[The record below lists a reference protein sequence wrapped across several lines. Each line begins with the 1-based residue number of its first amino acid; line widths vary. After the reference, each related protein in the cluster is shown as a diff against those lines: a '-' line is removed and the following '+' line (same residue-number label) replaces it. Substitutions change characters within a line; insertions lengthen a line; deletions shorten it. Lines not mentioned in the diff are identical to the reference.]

1 MANEIQFAA
10 GLDPTILDALLKAKM
25 LGSQKKKNTV
35 TAQSAARLG
44 LNLDD
49 IGNVSGLLRTQEHIP
64 YEERPEVARIANA
77 ENIETPLDNSLEGVE
92 IDKPRLFF

>member
-25 LGSQKKKNTV
+25 LNSPKKKAAI

-77 ENIETPLDNSLEGVE
+77 SDIETPLDNSLEGVGIE
-92 IDKPRLFF
+92 KPRLFF

>member
-25 LGSQKKKNTV
+25 LNSPKKKAAV

-77 ENIETPLDNSLEGVE
+77 DNIVTPLDNSLESVE
-92 IDKPRLFF
+92 IEKPRLFF

>member
-25 LGSQKKKNTV
+25 LNSPKKKAAV

-77 ENIETPLDNSLEGVE
+77 ENIETPLDNNLEGVE

>member
-1 MANEIQFAA
+1 MVNVTNL
-10 GLDPTILDALLKAKM
+10 GLNSATLDALLKAKM
-25 LGSQKKKNTV
+25 LNSPKKKAAV

-92 IDKPRLFF
+92 IEKPRLFF

>member
-25 LGSQKKKNTV
+25 LNSPKKKAAF

-77 ENIETPLDNSLEGVE
+77 ENIETPLDNSLESVE
-92 IDKPRLFF
+92 IEKPRLFF

>member
-10 GLDPTILDALLKAKM
+10 GLDPNILDALLKAKM

-64 YEERPEVARIANA
+64 YEDRPEFARTANA
-77 ENIETPLDNSLEGVE
+77 ADIESPLEDRMEFGEENE
-92 IDKPRLFF
+92 PRLFF

>member
-25 LGSQKKKNTV
+25 LNSPKKKAAV

-44 LNLDD
+44 LNLED
-49 IGNVSGLLRTQEHIP
+49 IGAVGGLLRTQEHIP

-77 ENIETPLDNSLEGVE
+77 ENIETPLDNSLEGAE

>member
-1 MANEIQFAA
+1 MVNVTNL
-10 GLDPTILDALLKAKM
+10 GLNSATLDALLKAKM
-25 LGSQKKKNTV
+25 LNSPKKKAAV

>member
-10 GLDPTILDALLKAKM
+10 GLDPTVLDALLKAKM
-25 LGSQKKKNTV
+25 LNSPKKKAAV

-77 ENIETPLDNSLEGVE
+77 SDIKSPLEHSMEIGEENE
-92 IDKPRLFF
+92 PRLFF

>member
-25 LGSQKKKNTV
+25 LNSPKKKAVV

-92 IDKPRLFF
+92 IEKPRLFF

>member
-35 TAQSAARLG
+35 TPQSAARLG

-64 YEERPEVARIANA
+64 YEERPEVARTANVA
-77 ENIETPLDNSLEGVE
+77 DIETPLDSSLEGVE

>member
-25 LGSQKKKNTV
+25 LNSPKKKAAV

>member
-25 LGSQKKKNTV
+25 LNSPKKKAAV

-49 IGNVSGLLRTQEHIP
+49 IGNVSGLLRTQEHTP

-77 ENIETPLDNSLEGVE
+77 ENIET
-92 IDKPRLFF
+92 RLS

>member
-25 LGSQKKKNTV
+25 LNSPKKKAVV

>member
-25 LGSQKKKNTV
+25 LNSPKKKAIV

-92 IDKPRLFF
+92 IEKPRLFF

>member
-10 GLDPTILDALLKAKM
+10 GLDPTILNALLKAKM
-25 LGSQKKKNTV
+25 LNSPKKKAVV

-49 IGNVSGLLRTQEHIP
+49 IGNVSGLLCTQEHIP

-92 IDKPRLFF
+92 IEKPRLFF

>member
-25 LGSQKKKNTV
+25 LNSPKKKAAV

-49 IGNVSGLLRTQEHIP
+49 IGYVSGLLRTQEHIP
-64 YEERPEVARIANA
+64 YEEHPEVSRIANA
-77 ENIETPLDNSLEGVE
+77 SDSEAPIEDSMEFGEENE
-92 IDKPRLFF
+92 PRLFF

>member
-10 GLDPTILDALLKAKM
+10 GLDPNILDALLKAKM

-64 YEERPEVARIANA
+64 YEERPEVARTANVTD
-77 ENIETPLDNSLEGVE
+77 IETPLDSSLEGVE

>member
-1 MANEIQFAA
+1 MANEIQFAS

-25 LGSQKKKNTV
+25 LNSPKKKAAV

>member
-10 GLDPTILDALLKAKM
+10 GLDPTILNALLKAKM
-25 LGSQKKKNTV
+25 LSSPKKKAVV

-64 YEERPEVARIANA
+64 YEERPKVARIANA

-92 IDKPRLFF
+92 IEKPRLFF

>member
-10 GLDPTILDALLKAKM
+10 GLDPTVLDALLKAKM
-25 LGSQKKKNTV
+25 INSPKKKAAV

-44 LNLDD
+44 LNLED
-49 IGNVSGLLRTQEHIP
+49 IGTVGGLLRTQEHIP

>member
-25 LGSQKKKNTV
+25 LNSPKKKAAV

-77 ENIETPLDNSLEGVE
+77 ADIEAPLDSSLEGVE
-92 IDKPRLFF
+92 TDKPRLFF

>member
-1 MANEIQFAA
+1 MAIEIQFAA

-25 LGSQKKKNTV
+25 LNSPKKKAAV

-77 ENIETPLDNSLEGVE
+77 ADIEAPLDSSLEGVE
-92 IDKPRLFF
+92 TDKPRLFF

>member
-25 LGSQKKKNTV
+25 LNSPKKKAAV

-49 IGNVSGLLRTQEHIP
+49 IGNVSSLLRTQEHIP
-64 YEERPEVARIANA
+64 YEERPEFARIANA
-77 ENIETPLDNSLEGVE
+77 ADIESPLEDAMEIGEENE
-92 IDKPRLFF
+92 PRLFF

>member
-25 LGSQKKKNTV
+25 LNSPKKKAAV

-64 YEERPEVARIANA
+64 YEERLEVARIANA

>member
-25 LGSQKKKNTV
+25 LNSPKKKAVV

-77 ENIETPLDNSLEGVE
+77 ENIETPLDNNLEGVE

>member
-25 LGSQKKKNTV
+25 LNSPKKKADV

-49 IGNVSGLLRTQEHIP
+49 IGNVSGLLRTKEHIP
-64 YEERPEVARIANA
+64 YDERPEVARIANA

-92 IDKPRLFF
+92 IEKPRLFF

>member
-25 LGSQKKKNTV
+25 LTSPKKKAAV

-77 ENIETPLDNSLEGVE
+77 ADIEAPLDSSLEGVE
-92 IDKPRLFF
+92 TDKPRLFF

>member
-25 LGSQKKKNTV
+25 VNSPKKKAAV

-44 LNLDD
+44 LNLED
-49 IGNVSGLLRTQEHIP
+49 IGAVGGLLRTQEHIP

>member
-25 LGSQKKKNTV
+25 LNSPKKKAAI

>member
-10 GLDPTILDALLKAKM
+10 GLDPNILDALLKAKM

-44 LNLDD
+44 LNLED
-49 IGNVSGLLRTQEHIP
+49 IGAVGGLLRTQEHIP

-77 ENIETPLDNSLEGVE
+77 SDIESPLEDSMEMGEENE
-92 IDKPRLFF
+92 PRLFF

>member
-25 LGSQKKKNTV
+25 LNSPKKKAAV

-77 ENIETPLDNSLEGVE
+77 SDIETPLDNSLEGVE
-92 IDKPRLFF
+92 IEKPRLFF

>member
-44 LNLDD
+44 LNLED
-49 IGNVSGLLRTQEHIP
+49 IGAVGGLLRTQEHIP
-64 YEERPEVARIANA
+64 YEERPEVARTANVTD
-77 ENIETPLDNSLEGVE
+77 IETPLDSSLEGVE

>member
-25 LGSQKKKNTV
+25 LNSPKKKAAVAT
-35 TAQSAARLG
+35 QSAARLG

>member
-10 GLDPTILDALLKAKM
+10 GLDPTVLDALLKAKM
-25 LGSQKKKNTV
+25 LNSPKKKAAV

-44 LNLDD
+44 LNLED
-49 IGNVSGLLRTQEHIP
+49 IGTVGGLLRTQEHIP

-77 ENIETPLDNSLEGVE
+77 ENIETPLDSSLEGVE
-92 IDKPRLFF
+92 TDKPRLFF

>member
-1 MANEIQFAA
+1 MANETQFAA

-25 LGSQKKKNTV
+25 LNSPKKKAAV

-77 ENIETPLDNSLEGVE
+77 ENIETPLDNNLEGVE

>member
-25 LGSQKKKNTV
+25 LNSPKKKAAV

-92 IDKPRLFF
+92 IEKPRLFF